1 MVASNL
7 KSETMDLMQK
17 RSAIEA
23 QMDAIISR
31 LCQPGGPGLSG
42 NLVDSEGFP
51 RSDIDIPVIRSE
63 RGRLT
68 ELRNDHTE
76 ITEKINQNIQ
86 VLHSAKPA
94 CGLSLSRNAGNTE
107 GSIGQR
113 SSITAVTSPS
123 SNGIS
128 QRDSSTAMDIDANGS
143 IPFALVD
150 EIADASPAADDGL
163 QLGDQVL
170 KFGNVEGGDDLL
182 RRLASEAQNNQGRA
196 IPVVVMRHGTPVNL
210 TVTPRSWQG
219 RGLLGCHFRMM

>member
-1 MVASNL
+1 MVASNV
-7 KSETMDLMQK
+7 KSETIGLMEK

-31 LCQPGGPGLSG
+31 LSQPGAPGLSG

-51 RSDIDIPVIRSE
+51 RSDIDIPVILSE
-63 RGRLT
+63 RRRLT

-76 ITEKINQNIQ
+76 ITEKINRNIQ
-86 VLHSAKPA
+86 VLHSVKPA
-94 CGLSLSRNAGNTE
+94 SSLSLSRDAGNTE
-107 GSIGQR
+107 GSN
-113 SSITAVTSPS
+113 VTVASPT

-128 QRDSSTAMDIDANGS
+128 QSNSSTTMDVDANVS

-150 EIADASPAADDGL
+150 EIVNASPAADDGL

-170 KFGNVEGGDDLL
+170 KFGNVEAGDDLL
-182 RRLASEAQNNQGRA
+182 HKLAFEAQSNQGRP
-196 IPVVVMRHGTPVNL
+196 IPVVVMRHGSTHNL

-219 RGLLGCHFRMM
+219 RGLLGCHFRML

>member
-7 KSETMDLMQK
+7 KSETMDLIQK
-17 RSAIEA
+17 RTAIEV

-68 ELRNDHTE
+68 ELRNDHME

-94 CGLSLSRNAGNTE
+94 SSLSLSRDAGNTE
-107 GSIGQR
+107 GSNGQR
-113 SSITAVTSPS
+113 SSVTTVASPS

-128 QRDSSTAMDIDANGS
+128 QSDSSTTMDIDANGI

-182 RRLASEAQNNQGRA
+182 RRLASEAQINQGRP

-219 RGLLGCHFRMM
+219 RGLLGCHFQMM

>member
-17 RSAIEA
+17 RTAIEA
-23 QMDAIISR
+23 QMNAIISR

-68 ELRNDHTE
+68 ELRNDHME

-94 CGLSLSRNAGNTE
+94 SNLSLSRDAGNTE
-107 GSIGQR
+107 GSNG
-113 SSITAVTSPS
+113 SSVTTVASPS

-128 QRDSSTAMDIDANGS
+128 QSDSSTTMDIDANGG

-150 EIADASPAADDGL
+150 EIANASPAADDGL

-170 KFGNVEGGDDLL
+170 KFGDVEGGDDLL
-182 RRLASEAQNNQGRA
+182 RRLASETQSNQGRPVA
-196 IPVVVMRHGTPVNL
+196 VVVMRHGTPVNL